1 MKIETQA
8 IHAGHHIDPASGAVA
23 QPIYLSTTFERAPD
37 GSYPLEY
44 VYGRYGNPNRTA
56 LETALCELEGGVQAA
71 AFGSGSVATMSLLQ
85 ALQAGDHVVSSSD
98 LYFGIRVIMTDIFGP
113 WGLDVTFVD
122 TSDPTAVAQ
131 AIQPNTRLVIL
142 ESPTNPLIRVTDIQ
156 KIAAVTHAGDAYLA
170 VDNTMATPVLQQ
182 PLALGAD
189 FVIHATTKYLAGHSD
204 ALGGI
209 VVAREESELFERLR
223 MIQKIGGAVPSPFES
238 WLTLRGI
245 QTLPYRVRAH
255 ADNALKVAQFLADHP
270 QVESVLYPGLPSHPG
285 HEIAQRQMQAFGG
298 MLSVQVKGGQEEA
311 MGVAAKV
318 KLFTR
323 ATSFGGTHS
332 LIEHRASIETTGTTP
347 ENLLRL
353 SVGLENADDLI
364 ADLAQALSQ

>member
-8 IHAGHHIDPASGAVA
+8 IHAGHTIDLASGALA
-23 QPIYLSTTFERAPD
+23 QPIYLSTTFERAAD
-37 GSYPLEY
+37 GTYPLEY
-44 VYGRYGNPNRTA
+44 VYGRYGNPNRAA
-56 LETALCELEGGVQAA
+56 LETSLSELEGGVDSA

-85 ALQAGDHVVSSSD
+85 ALQAGDHVISSSD

-122 TSDPTAVAQ
+122 TSDPAAVAE
-131 AIQPNTRLVIL
+131 AIKPNTKLVIL
-142 ESPTNPLIRVTDIQ
+142 ETPSNPLIRVTDIQ
-156 KIAAVTHAGDAYLA
+156 AIADVAHHAGAYLA
-170 VDNTMATPVLQQ
+170 VDNTIATPILQQ

-189 FVIHATTKYLAGHSD
+189 FVIHATTKYLSGHSD
-204 ALGGI
+204 TTGGI
-209 VVAREESELFERLR
+209 VVTREENALFERLR
-223 MIQKIGGAVPSPFES
+223 MIQRIGGAVPSPFES

-255 ADNALKVAQFLADHP
+255 AENALKVAQFLADHP
-270 QVESVLYPGLPSHPG
+270 QVETVLYPGLPSHPG
-285 HEIAQRQMQAFGG
+285 HEVAKHQMQAFGG
-298 MLSVQVKGGQEEA
+298 MLSVQVKGGQDKA
-311 MGVAAKV
+311 LAVAANV
-318 KLFTR
+318 KILTR

-353 SVGLENADDLI
+353 SIGLENADDLI
-364 ADLAQALSQ
+364 ADLGQALG